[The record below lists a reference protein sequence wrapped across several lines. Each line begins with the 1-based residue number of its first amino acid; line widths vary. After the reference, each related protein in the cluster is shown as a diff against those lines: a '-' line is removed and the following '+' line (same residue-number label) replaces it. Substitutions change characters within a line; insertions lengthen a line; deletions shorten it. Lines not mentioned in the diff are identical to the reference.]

1 MTIARIQIQDT
12 PTGVRF
18 AGQLAYPSSQITSPA
33 EQIAAHLAANQE
45 AIARQS
51 WQWFAAKNVAVKT
64 VNQE

>member
-18 AGQLAYPSSQITSPA
+18 AGQLAYSSSQITSPA
-33 EQIAAHLAANQE
+33 EQIAAYLEANQE

-51 WQWFAAKNVAVKT
+51 WAWFASQNVAIEKL
-64 VNQE
+64 NQE

>member
-18 AGQLAYPSSQITSPA
+18 AGQLAYSSSPLTSPA
-33 EQIAAHLAANQE
+33 EQIAAYLAANQE

-51 WQWFAAKNVAVKT
+51 WAWYAAQNVAFKT

>member
-18 AGQLAYPSSQITSPA
+18 AGQLDYPSSQRTSPA
-33 EQIAAHLAANQE
+33 EQIAAYLAANQE
-45 AIARQS
+45 AIAHQS
-51 WQWFAAKNVAVKT
+51 WQWYAAQNVAFKT

>member
-1 MTIARIQIQDT
+1 MSSARIRIDDT

-18 AGQLAYPSSQITSPA
+18 AGQLAYPTSQRSSPA
-33 EQIAAHLAANQE
+33 EQIAAYLAANQE

-51 WQWFAAKNVAVKT
+51 WAWYAAQNVAFKT

>member
-18 AGQLAYPSSQITSPA
+18 AGQLAYPSDQVTPA
-33 EQIAAHLAANQE
+33 EQIAAYLAANQE

-51 WQWFAAKNVAVKT
+51 WAWYAAQNIAFKT

>member
-1 MTIARIQIQDT
+1 MSIARIQIQDT

-18 AGQLAYPSSQITSPA
+18 AGQLAYSSSQITSPA
-33 EQIAAHLAANQE
+33 EQIAAYLAANQE

-51 WQWFAAKNVAVKT
+51 WAWYAAQNVALKT

>member
-1 MTIARIQIQDT
+1 MSTANISIRDV

-18 AGQLAYPSSQITSPA
+18 AGRLAHTSGQATAA
-33 EQIAAHLAANQE
+33 EQIAAYLAANQE

-51 WQWFAAKNVAVKT
+51 WAWYAAQNVALKT

>member
-18 AGQLAYPSSQITSPA
+18 EGQLAYSSSPLISPA
-33 EQIAAHLAANQE
+33 EQIAAYLAANQE

-51 WQWFAAKNVAVKT
+51 WAWYAAQKIAFKT

>member
-18 AGQLAYPSSQITSPA
+18 AGQLAYPSDQVTPA
-33 EQIAAHLAANQE
+33 EQIAAYLAANQE

-51 WQWFAAKNVAVKT
+51 WAWYAAQNVAFKT

>member
-18 AGQLAYPSSQITSPA
+18 AGQLAYSSSPLTSPA
-33 EQIAAHLAANQE
+33 EQIAAYLAANHE

-51 WQWFAAKNVAVKT
+51 WAWYAAQNVAFKT
-64 VNQE
+64 LTQE

>member
-18 AGQLAYPSSQITSPA
+18 AGQLAYSSSPLTSPA
-33 EQIAAHLAANQE
+33 EQIAAYLAANQE

-51 WQWFAAKNVAVKT
+51 WAWYAAQNIAFKT

>member
-18 AGQLAYPSSQITSPA
+18 AGQLAYPSSQVTSPA
-33 EQIAAHLAANQE
+33 EQIAAYLAANQE
-45 AIARQS
+45 AIAHQS
-51 WQWFAAKNVAVKT
+51 WQWFASQNVALKT